1 MCFSVLGFA
10 IIAEKMCPDTREAP
24 ENEISAKEQ
33 KDVLQTL
40 LFESITCI
48 WPEKFFPKLHILDRF
63 HSLSVVILPEEGM
76 QGF

>member
-1 MCFSVLGFA
+1 MCFSVLGSA

-40 LFESITCI
+40 LLESIACI
-48 WPEKFFPKLHILDRF
+48 
-63 HSLSVVILPEEGM
+63 
-76 QGF
+76 